1 MYEDCKSRFVCY
13 NHVDPILFIR
23 SFFMILILT
32 FIVIFIFEFEFL
44 YSCCTILNIIDE
56 MIPCSSFMYGI
67 KKGDKECICISYTQ
81 ATYTSKTFHNCAEI
95 WYQKQDDLEAHS
107 YLHLKTRQANRM
119 CHCCY
124 CCYEWCSEKMLKFSS
139 LLFLKLNVDHEERC
153 IFHDKGNL
161 LKW

>member
-1 MYEDCKSRFVCY
+1 MYLYTYSASECVEHYLNVNLVVTILKTRRTSSTSKMYEDCKSRFVCY

-56 MIPCSSFMYGI
+56 MIPCSSFMYGT

-95 WYQKQDDLEAHS
+95 
-107 YLHLKTRQANRM
+107 
-119 CHCCY
+119 
-124 CCYEWCSEKMLKFSS
+124 
-139 LLFLKLNVDHEERC
+139 
-153 IFHDKGNL
+153 
-161 LKW
+161 